1 MVLVFQ
7 LLGVA
12 IALYLFVV
20 FIAPK
25 GAGPWG
31 RKGYLASV
39 VIESVLFGLWLIGTL
54 RALLASFAP

>member
-1 MVLVFQ
+1 VLVFFQ
-7 LLGVA
+7 VLGA
-12 IALYLFVV
+12 ALALYLFVV

-31 RKGYLASV
+31 RKGYVTSV
-39 VIESVLFGLWLIGTL
+39 VIVTVLFGLWLIGTL